1 MPRLV
6 RRVKEGVQQGLMPTA
21 EQRRSLRRAATLTA
35 CFGAAHALLFL
46 ASFFL
51 KQQAPGPN
59 SSDEELI
66 EFYSSGA
73 SRSLL
78 LVGLYL
84 MPFAAIFFIWFTVA
98 LRMWVSGSIRREN
111 ILLSNLQLVSGVVYI
126 ALFCVA
132 GAANSVVAA
141 GVEFADI
148 ETDTEFARQFPLF
161 SDTVL
166 YVFDFR
172 MAAMFVFTTSSIA
185 RTADIMPRWFSLAG
199 YAVGLFLLLSASFSP
214 WFALVF
220 PAWLLA
226 LSSLLLL
233 RARRIPADV
242 ELPARLG
249 RPGGLT
255 RA

>member
-6 RRVKEGVQQGLMPTA
+6 RRVKEGLLPTA
-21 EQRRSLRRAATLTA
+21 EQRRSMRRAAMLTA
-35 CFGAAHALLFL
+35 FFGIAHALLFL
-46 ASFFL
+46 ASFFI
-51 KQQAPGPN
+51 KQQAPG
-59 SSDEELI
+59 SDATDAEI
-66 EFYSSGA
+66 VEFYSSGA

-78 LVGLYL
+78 LVGLYI
-84 MPFAAIFFIWFTVA
+84 MPFAAIFFIWFTVS

-132 GAANSVVAA
+132 GAADSVVAA
-141 GVEFADI
+141 GVEFGDVDI
-148 ETDTEFARQFPLF
+148 DAEFARQFPLF
-161 SDTVL
+161 SSTVL

-185 RTADIMPRWFSLAG
+185 RSAEIMPRWFALAG
-199 YAVGLFLLLSASFSP
+199 YAVGLFLLLSASFAE

-226 LSSLLLL
+226 LGGILLIK
-233 RARRIPADV
+233 ARRIPADV
-242 ELPARLG
+242 ELPEHLG
-249 RPGGLT
+249 RTGGLR